1 MGRFEPSVETLEVCK
16 VRTMNS
22 GYVFHGVLG
31 FDFDVKFS
39 NFFEISKLKVKV
51 SLSGCMKYLYFFQ
64 IRAFS

>member
-1 MGRFEPSVETLEVCK
+1 MSK

-51 SLSGCMKYLYFFQ
+51 SLSGCMKYL
-64 IRAFS
+64 